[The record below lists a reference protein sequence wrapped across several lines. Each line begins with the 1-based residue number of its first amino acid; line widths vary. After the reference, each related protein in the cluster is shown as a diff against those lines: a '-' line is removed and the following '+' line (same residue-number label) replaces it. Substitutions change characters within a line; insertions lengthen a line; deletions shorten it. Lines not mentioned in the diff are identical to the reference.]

1 MALATT
7 LWIAPLLAAP
17 PVRPM
22 PSPLAALEARIGG
35 RLGVAALDTGTGHR
49 LDYQGEERFPL
60 CSTFKVLLAGAVLA
74 RVDQDLERLD
84 HTLPYGPADLLE
96 HAPVTRVHV
105 AEGRLSVEALCA
117 ATMVTSD
124 NTAANLLLRTLG
136 GPGGITSFA
145 RTLGDGETR
154 LDRMEPDLNE
164 ARPGDPRDTTTPRAM
179 VGALRALLLGSVLK
193 PASRQRL
200 EGWMVAATTGRN
212 KLRAGLPA
220 GWIAGDKTGAGEHGT
235 MNDVALIRPPGR
247 APILVAAYTTGS
259 SASWEDREAML
270 AEVGRIVVRTLGNRI
285 PPKGPRQAAKGA

>member
-1 MALATT
+1 MVRMALATA

-17 PVRPM
+17 PASSLPIC
-22 PSPLAALEARIGG
+22 LATLEARIGG
-35 RLGVAALDTGTGHR
+35 RLGVAVLDTGTGRR
-49 LDYQGEERFPL
+49 LDYRGDERFPL

-74 RVDQDLERLD
+74 RVDKNKEQLD
-84 HTLPYGPADLLE
+84 HPLPYGPADLLE
-96 HAPVTRVHV
+96 HAPITRVHV
-105 AEGRLSVEALCA
+105 AKGRLSVEALCA

-136 GPGGITSFA
+136 GPGGITAFA

-164 ARPGDPRDTTTPRAM
+164 ARPGDLRDTTTPRAM
-179 VGALRALLLGSVLK
+179 VGALRALLLGSALK
-193 PASRQRL
+193 AASRRRL

-247 APILVAAYTTGS
+247 APLLVAAYLTDSRAGS
-259 SASWEDREAML
+259 GDREAAL
-270 AEVGRIVVRTLGNRI
+270 AEVGRLVAETFGN
-285 PPKGPRQAAKGA
+285 